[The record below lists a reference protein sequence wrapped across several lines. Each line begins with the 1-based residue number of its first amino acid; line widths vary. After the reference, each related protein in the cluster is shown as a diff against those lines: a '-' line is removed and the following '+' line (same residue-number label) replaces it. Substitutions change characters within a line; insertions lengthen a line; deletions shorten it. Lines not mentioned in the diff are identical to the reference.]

1 MVMEMM
7 LMIVKIP
14 RKADVVYQN
23 RYPSGCGKPIVKVV
37 ASSRVEYQDQSLY
50 QHIPQA
56 AQFYCAVA
64 FNYRKRM
71 KIDKMEG

>member
-1 MVMEMM
+1 MS
-7 LMIVKIP
+7 VKIP
-14 RKADVVYQN
+14 RMADVVYQN